1 MTAPAR
7 CGLRLGLTLACAA
20 LALSACS
27 SSTPAS
33 TPTTEPQHS
42 SSPPVASPRIKLS
55 DVSLQPSGWVPI
67 DYGHAQI
74 SVPADW
80 RVNEQPGCVFP
91 IKDTVLIGGGAAFC
105 SPVEPSGAVSGPSI
119 AIERYQAPPEGI
131 SSNAPSSSK
140 RLRLNGFTLFGSG
153 AGSYD
158 VPALGISLYF
168 FGRVDRRVLD
178 TLTRSPRAVAL
189 GRSGAS
195 PVSALWRRVTFAG
208 VSFAVPAT
216 WAVSHTPDAASGA
229 PICSDQSDLTTT
241 PPSVVLSTDA
251 LPGPIFNC
259 LLEPNDQRPFRPQ
272 LGVVVNMKAGA
283 TSVANSGY
291 SASLQRLNC
300 RLQASLRLCVDPLAN
315 AGILEFSA
323 QPTSR
328 PGAAAASVEIGLAG
342 SGLVDRTIFGSF
354 RAA

>member
-1 MTAPAR
+1 
-7 CGLRLGLTLACAA
+7 
-20 LALSACS
+20 
-27 SSTPAS
+27 
-33 TPTTEPQHS
+33 
-42 SSPPVASPRIKLS
+42 
-55 DVSLQPSGWVPI
+55 
-67 DYGHAQI
+67 
-74 SVPADW
+74 
-80 RVNEQPGCVFP
+80 
-91 IKDTVLIGGGAAFC
+91 
-105 SPVEPSGAVSGPSI
+105 
-119 AIERYQAPPEGI
+119 
-131 SSNAPSSSK
+131 
-140 RLRLNGFTLFGSG
+140 
-153 AGSYD
+153 

-189 GRSGAS
+189 GRSGAP
-195 PVSALWRRVTFAG
+195 PVSTLWRRVTFAG

-251 LPGPIFNC
+251 LPGPIFSC
-259 LLEPNDQRPFRPQ
+259 LLEPNDQRPFRQQ
-272 LGVVVNMKAGA
+272 LGVVVNTKAG

-291 SASLQRLNC
+291 SVSLQRLNC

-323 QPTSR
+323 LPTSH
-328 PGAAAASVEIGLAG
+328 PGATAASVELGLAG
-342 SGLVDRTIFGSF
+342 SGLVDRTIFDSF